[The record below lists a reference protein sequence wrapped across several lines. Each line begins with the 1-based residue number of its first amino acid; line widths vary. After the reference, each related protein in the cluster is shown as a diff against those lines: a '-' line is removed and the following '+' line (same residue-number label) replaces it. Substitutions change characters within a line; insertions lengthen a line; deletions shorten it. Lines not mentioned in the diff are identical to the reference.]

1 MALPLVDARI
11 KVTLHTDAV
20 IELEHRK
27 TGKDK
32 SEIAREVLHAWAMS
46 RFDDLR
52 LLKTIMDSKGL
63 RGELEGAPGASQ
75 EDSAGYVILAG
86 EGYEP

>member
-11 KVTLHTDAV
+11 KVTMHTDAV

-32 SEIAREVLHAWAMS
+32 SEIAREVLHAWAMG

-63 RGELEGAPGASQ
+63 RGELEGAPGIAQ
-75 EDSAGYVILAG
+75 EEGAGFTSIAG
-86 EGYEP
+86 EGYDK